1 MCKCIVKD
9 SCKDVIVGNIY
20 TYMLE
25 IELELADIA
34 VDIRMLELIPV
45 KPQ

>member
-9 SCKDVIVGNIY
+9 SCQDVIVDNIY
-20 TYMLE
+20 TNMLE
-25 IELELADIA
+25 TELALADIA